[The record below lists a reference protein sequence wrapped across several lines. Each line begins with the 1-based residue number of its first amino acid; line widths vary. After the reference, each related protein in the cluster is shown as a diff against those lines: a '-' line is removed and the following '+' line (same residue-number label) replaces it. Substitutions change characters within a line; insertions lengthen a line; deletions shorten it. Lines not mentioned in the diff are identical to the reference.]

1 MTMEMHETISHL
13 NWIAIL
19 AAAACAFLIGG
30 LWYSFFEKPWMA
42 ENNFTKELLLQRK
55 LPLVFGLSFLFSFIM
70 AFNLAMFI
78 GTKATATYGL
88 MAGFLAGFGW
98 IFFSIAIIA
107 LFEKRSVKYVLING
121 GYITIVFSLMGTI
134 LGAWH

>member
-1 MTMEMHETISHL
+1 MEMHETISHL

-19 AAAACAFLIGG
+19 AAASSAFLIGG
-30 LWYSFFEKPWMA
+30 LWYSLFEKPWMA
-42 ENNFTKELLLQRK
+42 ENNFTKELLEQRK

-70 AFNLAMFI
+70 AVNLAMFI
-78 GTKATATYGL
+78 GTKATLKYGL

-98 IFFSIAIIA
+98 IFFSIAIIS

-121 GYITIVFSLMGTI
+121 GYITIVFCVMGAI

>member
-1 MTMEMHETISHL
+1 MEMHETFLHL

-19 AAAACAFLIGG
+19 AAAASAFLIGG
-30 LWYSFFEKPWMA
+30 LWYSFFEKPWMV
-42 ENNFTKELLLQRK
+42 ENKLTKELLLQRK
-55 LPLVFGLSFLFSFIM
+55 LPVVFGLSFLFSFMM

-78 GTKATATYGL
+78 GTKATAAYGL

-98 IFFSIAIIA
+98 VFFSIAIIS

-121 GYITIVFSLMGTI
+121 GYITVVFSVMGTI

>member
-1 MTMEMHETISHL
+1 MEMHETISHL

-19 AAAACAFLIGG
+19 AAASSTFLIGG

-42 ENNFTKELLLQRK
+42 ENNFTKELLQQRR

-78 GTKATATYGL
+78 GEKTDISYGL
-88 MAGFLAGFGW
+88 MAGFLTGFGW
-98 IFFSIAIIA
+98 IFFSLAVIS
-107 LFEKRSVKYVLING
+107 LFEKCSVKYVLING
-121 GYITIVFSLMGTI
+121 GYMTVAFLVMGAI